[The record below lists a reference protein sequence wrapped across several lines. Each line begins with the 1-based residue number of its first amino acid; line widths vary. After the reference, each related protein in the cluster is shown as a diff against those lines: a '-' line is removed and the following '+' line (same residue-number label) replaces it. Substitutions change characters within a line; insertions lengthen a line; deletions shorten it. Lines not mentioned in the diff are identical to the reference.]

1 MVRGAHTPI
10 DRRQGGASLVE
21 TLVALTIMAVAIL
34 WTMILLV
41 EAPRIER
48 RLEARQEAARL
59 MEAELEVIRSG
70 PRLPR
75 DGEEI
80 DLSALPSVKASQ
92 DLRMWAHVATEPG
105 RSLRR
110 LTLQVRYTAGGRQYD
125 HQLETL
131 VFVP

>member
-1 MVRGAHTPI
+1 MTRGARTPLG
-10 DRRQGGASLVE
+10 RRQRGASLLE
-21 TLVALTIMAVAIL
+21 ALVALTIMAVAIL

-48 RLEARQEAARL
+48 RLEAHREATRL
-59 MEAELEVIRSG
+59 MEAELEAIRSG
-70 PRLPR
+70 PLLPD

-80 DLSALPSVKASQ
+80 DLAALPAVTASQ
-92 DLRMWAHVATEPG
+92 DLRMWAQVATEPG

-110 LTLQVRYTAGGRQYD
+110 LTLKVRYTVGGKQYD
-125 HQLETL
+125 RQLETL